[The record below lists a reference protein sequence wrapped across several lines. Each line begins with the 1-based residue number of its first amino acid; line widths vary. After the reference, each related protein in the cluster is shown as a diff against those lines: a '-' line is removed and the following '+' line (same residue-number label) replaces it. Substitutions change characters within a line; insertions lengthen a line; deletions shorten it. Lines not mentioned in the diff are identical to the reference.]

1 MAKEIFLKQIQGTTF
16 AVKGN
21 TGHWLTI
28 DNTVES
34 GGSAGA
40 PTSKELV
47 LYGLAGCTSTD
58 VVEILRKKKAP
69 MTDFEVRIKAEERHE
84 HPRIF
89 TSVHIEYVIYGQG
102 VKKEDV
108 ERAIELS
115 TTKYCS
121 VSAIISGSVT
131 ITHSY
136 RIEPSKG
143 LGRA

>member
-1 MAKEIFLKQIQGTTF
+1 MAKEVFLKQIQGTTF

-21 TGHWLTI
+21 SGHWITI

-34 GGSAGA
+34 GGSASA

-47 LYGLAGCTSTD
+47 LFGLAGCTSAD
-58 VVEILRKKKAP
+58 VVEILRKKRVP
-69 MTDFEVRIKAEERHE
+69 MTDYEVRVTAHERNE

-89 TSVHIEYVIYGQG
+89 TTVHVEYIVYGTG

-121 VSAIISGSVT
+121 VSAIIGASAT
-131 ITHSY
+131 LTHSY
-136 RIEPSKG
+136 RIEPP
-143 LGRA
+143 RN